1 VDFLTE
7 KGLAGK
13 QHRAN
18 RPQDRSRPPVEK
30 PSARAYSARG
40 DEELGDRWRLG
51 W

>member
-18 RPQDRSRPPVEK
+18 RLRDGSRLPVEK
-30 PSARAYSARG
+30 PSAAAYSAQG
-40 DEELGDRWRLG
+40 EEELQERW
-51 W
+51 